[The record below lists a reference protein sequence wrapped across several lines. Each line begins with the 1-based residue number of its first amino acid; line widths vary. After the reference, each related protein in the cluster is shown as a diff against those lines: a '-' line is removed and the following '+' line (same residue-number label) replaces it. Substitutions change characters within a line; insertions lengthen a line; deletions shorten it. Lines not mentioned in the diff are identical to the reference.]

1 MPRTPRVERASCA
14 GRDKV
19 RQEYRQEVKST
30 ARIAGKPPADAGQGR
45 SADGTLIYEWKVAA
59 TGERRFEAKLWNGR
73 DYRTILNQQVPAP
86 KP

>member
-1 MPRTPRVERASCA
+1 MQFSAVTTGAFR
-14 GRDKV
+14 K
-19 RQEYRQEVKST
+19 
-30 ARIAGKPPADAGQGR
+30 GR

-73 DYRTILNQQVPAP
+73 DYRTVLDQRVPAP